1 MNMKNLT
8 LTLVLLLSSPLYSQ
22 VDSSE
27 TFKESP
33 TVILSNLLLEYDIV
47 LETSVRMSTLEELT
61 VINNFI
67 ISSTD
72 YKVFEIEGF
81 RFVLFFNESKENVL
95 IQKEMHSDMQYR
107 LIAKK

>member
-1 MNMKNLT
+1 MNMKNLA

-47 LETSVRMSTLEELT
+47 LETSVRLSTLEELT
-61 VINNFI
+61 VINDFI

-81 RFVLFFNESKENVL
+81 RFVLFFDDSENNIL

>member
-1 MNMKNLT
+1 MKNLL

-47 LETSVRMSTLEELT
+47 LETSVRLSTLEELT
-61 VINNFI
+61 KINEFI
-67 ISSTD
+67 IASTG
-72 YKVFEIEGF
+72 YEVFEIEGF
-81 RFVLFFNESKENVL
+81 RFVMFFDESKESIL

>member
-1 MNMKNLT
+1 MKNLL

-47 LETSVRMSTLEELT
+47 LETSVRLSTLEELT
-61 VINNFI
+61 EINEFI

-81 RFVLFFNESKENVL
+81 RFVMFFNECKDKIL